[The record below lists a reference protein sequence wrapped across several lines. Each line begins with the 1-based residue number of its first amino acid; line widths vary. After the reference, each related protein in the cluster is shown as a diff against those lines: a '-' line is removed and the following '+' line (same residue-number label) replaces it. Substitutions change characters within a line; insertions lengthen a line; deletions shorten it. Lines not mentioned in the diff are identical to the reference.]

1 MFDIYV
7 TSRDTGLDHMPSE
20 FGADDFVISSCG
32 ECFAWNES
40 SGETVPI
47 DTNIYNVEVSLSCRV
62 QSRLI
67 EKNPIAAIKE

>member
-7 TSRDTGLDHMPSE
+7 TSKDTGLDHMPSE

-32 ECFAWNES
+32 ECFAWSEP
-40 SGETVPI
+40 GKTVLI

-67 EKNPIAAIKE
+67 EKKPIAAIKE